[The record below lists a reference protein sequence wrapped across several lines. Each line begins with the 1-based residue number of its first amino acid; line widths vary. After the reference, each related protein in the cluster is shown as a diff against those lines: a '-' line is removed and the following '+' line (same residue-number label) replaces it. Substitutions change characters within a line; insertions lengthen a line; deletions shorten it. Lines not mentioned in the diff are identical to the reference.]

1 MRVEIANSESQL
13 EEVFQIRKTVFVNEQ
28 HVPLAEEIDEFEN
41 GSTHFV
47 LYDGDL
53 AAGAGRFRIVDGGIG
68 KIERICVLKN
78 LRSKGA
84 GREIMLAMEQYAKDK
99 SIPKLKLNA
108 QTYAIPFYE
117 GLGFEIVSE
126 EFMDAGIP
134 HKTMVKT
141 II

>member
-1 MRVEIANSESQL
+1 LKVEIAKSESQL

-28 HVPLAEEIDEFEN
+28 HVPLADEIDEFEN
-41 GSTHFV
+41 QSTHFV
-47 LYDGDL
+47 LYDGNL
-53 AAGAGRFRIVDGGIG
+53 PAGAGRFRIVEGVG
-68 KIERICVLKN
+68 KVERICVLKN
-78 LRSKGA
+78 LRGKGA
-84 GREIMLAMEQYAKDK
+84 GREIMLAIEKYAKDQ

-117 GLGFEIVSE
+117 GLGYEIVSE

-141 II
+141 FI